1 MHARQLLA
9 EVRGGVTG
17 AVLAIGILLPL
28 AQLSF
33 AALGH
38 DALPHAIR
46 AAFVSAVV
54 GMVAAA
60 LVGGIA
66 LSNAIP
72 RTSTCLIFAALVSSL
87 AMTGLGVEDILSLA
101 TLCVLMSGVLQV
113 IFGLIGMGSLVRYVP
128 RPVIGGFVNG
138 IAVLIL
144 IAQIAPLSGTVV
156 RGASLGRVLGEVR
169 PGTLVLG
176 VGTALVMWVV
186 ARKRP
191 QWPAALVA
199 LTAGTMVYLAV
210 LRAWPGIDMGQLTG
224 TPDSGLPIPV
234 AWGSLLDRATLA
246 RNTAYLPQV
255 AVSAAV
261 MALIGSLD
269 ALLAAAATES
279 ALRIPYSPNRMLV
292 GFGIANIASSAFG
305 GLPALYSNSLV
316 ITAYEGG
323 ARSRWSV
330 VLAAALLL
338 MLLLFGSVVL
348 GVIPLAVS
356 AGVMVII
363 AIGLFDRWTP
373 GLVRQLIARRNTAEV
388 RSSLAIVAI
397 VCLATIFLGFVVSI
411 GVGVAL
417 SLLMFIAG
425 INRSLIRSVDD
436 ASTTPSRR
444 IYPAD
449 QASAVRAQGR
459 RVKIAVLDG
468 PIFFGTAETLKREI
482 GVIARGATFV
492 ILDLDGV
499 GTIDASGAMALER
512 LHRQLADAGTRLL
525 LAGISEGGRHAR
537 ALHAYG
543 HAMPDSDWFDDA
555 DQALEHTEWSALMQA
570 GLVRSD
576 LERPVAELPLMEGL
590 TLAQRAALQA
600 SMRRRRF
607 TPGEILFRRGDEG
620 DELYALVRGSVTL
633 VEGSGENRTAGRRI
647 VSFRSGVVFGEVALL
662 DGGAR
667 TATAI
672 CDVESIGYT
681 LSRGDLERIRERD
694 PDLAAQVLLNIAR
707 QISARLRFTTMVL
720 WHNQTRSGGRL
731 DSAPEST
738 G

>member
-1 MHARQLLA
+1 MRAKQLLA
-9 EVRGGVTG
+9 EFRGGATG
-17 AVLAIGILLPL
+17 AALALGILLPL
-28 AQLSF
+28 AQLAF

-46 AAFVSAVV
+46 SAFIGAIV
-54 GMVAAA
+54 GMLAAS

-66 LSNAIP
+66 LCNAIP
-72 RTSTCLIFAALVSSL
+72 RTSTCLIFAALVASL
-87 AMTGLGVEDILSLA
+87 AATGLDIDDILALT
-101 TLCVLMSGVLQV
+101 TLCVLASGVLQV
-113 IFGLIGMGSLVRYVP
+113 IFGVIGMGSLVRYVP
-128 RPVIGGFVNG
+128 RPVVGGFVNG

-156 RGASLGRVLGEVR
+156 RGASLGRVLGEVHL
-169 PGTLVLG
+169 GALVLG
-176 VGTALVMWVV
+176 LGTAMVMWIV

-191 QWPAALVA
+191 NWPAALIA
-199 LTAGTMVYLAV
+199 LTAGTMVYVAV
-210 LRAWPGIDMGQLTG
+210 LGWWPKVDMGPLTG
-224 TPDSGLPIPV
+224 TPDSGWPLPD
-234 AWGSLLDRATLA
+234 AWRSLLDGTTLA
-246 RNTAYLPQV
+246 RDSAYLPQV

-305 GLPALYSNSLV
+305 GLPVLYSNSLV
-316 ITAYEGG
+316 ITAYEDG

-330 VLAAALLL
+330 VGAAALLL
-338 MLLLFGSVVL
+338 LLLLFGSQVL

-373 GLVRQLIARRNTAEV
+373 GLVRQLIARKHPAEV

-397 VCLATIFLGFVVSI
+397 VCVTTIVFGFVVSI

-417 SLLMFIAG
+417 SLLLFIAG

-436 ASTTPSRR
+436 AGTTPSRR

-449 QASAVRAQGR
+449 QAAVVRAQGS
-459 RVKIAVLDG
+459 RVKIAALDG
-468 PIFFGTAETLKREI
+468 PIFFGTAETLRREV
-482 GVIARGATFV
+482 GAIARGATFV
-492 ILDLDGV
+492 ILDLGGV
-499 GTIDASGAMALER
+499 GTVDASGAMALER
-512 LHRQLADAGTRLL
+512 LHRQLADGGTRLL
-525 LAGISEGGRHAR
+525 LAGIAEGGRHAR
-537 ALHAYG
+537 ALRAYG
-543 HAMPDSDWFDDA
+543 HAMSMPDSDWFEDA
-555 DQALEHTEWSALMQA
+555 DQALEHTEWTALMQA

-576 LERPVAELPLMEGL
+576 VERPVSELPLMEGL
-590 TLAQRAALQA
+590 APTQRVALEA
-600 SMRRRRF
+600 SMQRRRF
-607 TPGEILFRRGDEG
+607 APGEILFRRGDAG
-620 DELYALVRGSVTL
+620 DELYAVVRGSVTL
-633 VEGSGENRTAGRRI
+633 VEGSGADRAAGRRI

-681 LSRGDLERIRERD
+681 LSRVDLEKLRQRD

-720 WHNQTRSGGRL
+720 WRNQGQPQR
-731 DSAPEST
+731 
-738 G
+738 